1 MGSCDA
7 VPGRG
12 LSWDAAGMN
21 ANTIILGGLILLL
34 AFDVSPWI
42 MLGIFLTLMLVAA
55 SQEP

>member
-12 LSWDAAGMN
+12 LSRDAAGMN

>member
-1 MGSCDA
+1 
-7 VPGRG
+7 
-12 LSWDAAGMN
+12 MN